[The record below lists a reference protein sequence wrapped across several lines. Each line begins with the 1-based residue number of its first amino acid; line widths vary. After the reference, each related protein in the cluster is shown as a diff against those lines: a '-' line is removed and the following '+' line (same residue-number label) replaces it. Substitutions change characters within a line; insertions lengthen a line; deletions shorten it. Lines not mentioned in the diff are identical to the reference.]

1 MCVNKALTHIQFSSR
16 LQVEAGGGWRV
27 EGALMKSGWRC
38 TPGAQGRAPELG
50 GQVHKLLVEGRSLI
64 EKAVEGDEE
73 P

>member
-1 MCVNKALTHIQFSSR
+1 M
-16 LQVEAGGGWRV
+16 GGGRRV
-27 EGALMKSGWRC
+27 EGGLMKSGWRC
-38 TPGAQGRAPELG
+38 TPGARGRAPELG